1 MISSILTSD
10 GRTILPERVRNPLD
24 LQPGDRVEYV
34 LTGDRVELRR
44 ASADLT
50 ALDGMLDRSEQSPVP
65 VDEMTPANARGRD

>member
-1 MISSILTSD
+1 MVSSILTID
-10 GRTILPERVRNPLD
+10 GRAILPERVRNALD

-50 ALDGMLDRSEQSPVP
+50 ALDGMLDRSEQAPVP
-65 VDEMTPANARGRD
+65 VDEMTPTNARGRD

>member
-10 GRTILPERVRNPLD
+10 GRTTLPERVRNALD
-24 LQPGDRVEYV
+24 LQPVDRVEYV

-50 ALDGMLDRSEQSPVP
+50 ALDGMLDRSDQAPVP